1 MQTIEQD
8 RMRPIARPGGFEVLR
23 GGMLTVDLQVRFNV
37 LRVLPRTGKAVKQFN
52 KF

>member
-1 MQTIEQD
+1 LSKTVCPQSHWNYAEVWPAIQD
-8 RMRPIARPGGFEVLR
+8 V
-23 GGMLTVDLQVRFNV
+23 MLTYHLQVRFNV